1 MNFYWPF
8 LTQFWRQINP
18 PFEWKYSKHYDTQH
32 TSCNHHSEYLHS
44 KEGRKSSPHS
54 PECKHSKHYDTQHTS
69 CNHHSEY
76 LRSKEGRK
84 WSPPPLNE
92 NIQSIMT
99 HNIRHAIT
107 TLNIYTQKREG
118 NEPPTPPHLNA

>member
-1 MNFYWPF
+1 MEPPPLNENI
-8 LTQFWRQINP
+8 QIIMTHNIRHAITTLNIYAQKREGNEHP
-18 PFEWKYSKHYDTQH
+18 P
-32 TSCNHHSEYLHS
+32 
-44 KEGRKSSPHS
+44 PS

-107 TLNIYTQKREG
+107 TLNIYAQKREG
-118 NEPPTPPHLNA
+118 NEPPPLT